1 MRTPKVFAAAC
12 VALATTPLLAH
23 DFWIEPTSF
32 APQVG
37 QSVGLRLRVGE
48 RLAGD
53 AVPLLAT
60 HVKRFVVAAGD
71 AAEPRPVASRRGDD
85 PAGSLRAAAPGLHVV
100 GYWSHPSSVELP
112 ADKFDAYLRDEGL
125 DAIAAQRAAR
135 PSTAPVRE
143 HYARFAKSLLQAGP
157 ATASPADR
165 RLGLPLE
172 LVAERNPYAI
182 GPDQRLPLRL
192 TYQERPLA
200 GALVVAINSQNP
212 AARQSA
218 RSDAEGRVSFVV
230 HPGGLWLVKAVH
242 MVEAAP
248 DSGAEWSSLWA
259 SLTFEVHVAAQ
270 RNTAPRSYVIN
281 RPL

>member
-1 MRTPKVFAAAC
+1 MRTLRVFVAAC

-23 DFWIEPTSF
+23 DFWIEPTSLV
-32 APQVG
+32 PEVG

-60 HVKRFVVAAGD
+60 HVKRFVVVAGD
-71 AAEPRPVASRRGDD
+71 AAEPRPVPGRRGDD
-85 PAGSLRAAAPGLHVV
+85 PAGSVRVAASGLHVV
-100 GYWSHPSSVELP
+100 GYLSQPSSIELP

-125 DAIAAQRAAR
+125 DAIAAQRAAHA

-143 HYARFAKSLLQAGP
+143 HYTRCAKSLLQVGP
-157 ATASPADR
+157 AASSQADR

-182 GPDQRLPLRL
+182 GADQRLPLRL
-192 TYQERPLA
+192 TYQDRPLA
-200 GALVVAINSQNP
+200 GALVVAINSLDP
-212 AARQSA
+212 AAQQSA
-218 RSDAEGRVSFVV
+218 RSDAEGRVQFAL

-242 MVEAAP
+242 MVAAAA
-248 DSGAEWSSLWA
+248 DSGADWSSLWA
-259 SLTFEVHVAAQ
+259 SLTFQVHGAVA
-270 RNTAPRSYVIN
+270 NDE
-281 RPL
+281 